1 MINNEDLEKKMEEC
15 FELFIK
21 YVCNNE
27 VNIDLQRY
35 FNKYAY
41 GDIID
46 DKPNGR
52 WFIISKKKKISAIF
66 NFTNGILD
74 GDVICYDPSTQCI
87 DVHETYKNGKKIKE
101 KRYYQSIYIGRR
113 NIQKKSKYY
122 KFFPGDC

>member
-1 MINNEDLEKKMEEC
+1 MRINIKDSLKKAYNKIDFKNNIYLLYYMINNEDLEKKMEEC

-52 WFIISKKKKISAIF
+52 WFIISKKK
-66 NFTNGILD
+66 
-74 GDVICYDPSTQCI
+74 
-87 DVHETYKNGKKIKE
+87 
-101 KRYYQSIYIGRR
+101 
-113 NIQKKSKYY
+113 
-122 KFFPGDC
+122 